1 MSELSEAWGCPR
13 IRVWVGVG
21 VASSGSE
28 LTKIVQAVN
37 ATLSDTIVT

>member
-13 IRVWVGVG
+13 IRVWAG

-28 LTKIVQAVN
+28 LSKIVQAVN